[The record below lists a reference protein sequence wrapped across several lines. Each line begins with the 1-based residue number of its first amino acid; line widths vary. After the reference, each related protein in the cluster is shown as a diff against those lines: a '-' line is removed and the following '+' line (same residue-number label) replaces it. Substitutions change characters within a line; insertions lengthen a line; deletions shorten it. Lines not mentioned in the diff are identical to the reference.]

1 MSHPVHMVHLMTV
14 DVVTELWEGGFGQ
27 GWDQEE
33 WERENG
39 MRQRQ
44 MIVGMECEEP

>member
-1 MSHPVHMVHLMTV
+1 MGSLTFYPLFSSTVMSHPVHMVHLMTV

-33 WERENG
+33 
-39 MRQRQ
+39 
-44 MIVGMECEEP
+44 